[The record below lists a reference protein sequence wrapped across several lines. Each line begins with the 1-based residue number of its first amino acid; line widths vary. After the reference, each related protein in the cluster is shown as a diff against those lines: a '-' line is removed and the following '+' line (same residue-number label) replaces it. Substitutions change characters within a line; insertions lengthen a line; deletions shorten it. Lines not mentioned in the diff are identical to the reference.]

1 MTDDSASEAR
11 YAKGCAARWSK
22 TATMAVTLNDV
33 ALRAG
38 VSRSAVSR
46 SFTPGASVS
55 VKMRAKV
62 EQAAADLGYSP
73 NMIARSLMTGK
84 TQLIG
89 LVSNNFHNPVFLQ
102 IFDQFTR
109 RLQEHGLR
117 PLLVNLSDEVD
128 PARSVQLLRAYSVEG
143 VILASSELPDGFAA
157 AFVDAGLPVVHAFG
171 RASAQRAVNLVGI
184 DNHEAGKMAA
194 ATLIARGYMRVGF
207 MGGPQAATTTADR
220 MAGFLAEVA
229 LHPGV
234 SASVSFA
241 GAYRFED
248 GRAQMLRLLADTPAE
263 AYFCADDVLSVGA
276 LSAAQSM
283 GCKVP
288 DDLGLIGLNDMEM
301 AAWPNINLT
310 TIHQP
315 FEAMIAD
322 SIDLMLAT
330 LADPTRA
337 PETRLLPCRLVERGT
352 LRPID

>member
-1 MTDDSASEAR
+1 
-11 YAKGCAARWSK
+11 
-22 TATMAVTLNDV
+22 MAITLNDV

-55 VKMRAKV
+55 AKTRNLV
-62 EQAAADLGYSP
+62 EKAAADLGYSP
-73 NMIARSLMTGK
+73 NILARSLMTGK

-109 RLQEHGLR
+109 GLQEKSMR

-143 VILASSELPDGFAA
+143 VILAPSELPDGFAQ
-157 AFVDAGLPVVHAFG
+157 AFLQAGLPVVHAFG
-171 RASAQRAVNLVGI
+171 RASVQQAVNLVGI
-184 DNHEAGKMAA
+184 DNYQAGRMAA
-194 ATLIARGYMRVGF
+194 ATLIARGYTRIGF
-207 MGGPQAATTTADR
+207 MGGPQGASTTNDR
-220 MAGFLAEVA
+220 MAGFLAEVG
-229 LHPGV
+229 LHPAV

-248 GRAQMLRLLADTPAE
+248 GRAEMLRLLATGPAQ
-263 AYFCADDVLSVGA
+263 AYFCGDDVLSIGA
-276 LSAAQSM
+276 LSAAQTH
-283 GCKVP
+283 GLAVP

-301 AAWPNINLT
+301 AGWPNINLT
-310 TIHQP
+310 TIQQP
-315 FEAMIAD
+315 IEAIIAA

-330 LADPTRA
+330 LADPSRQ
-337 PETRLLPCRLVERGT
+337 PETRLFPCRLVERGT
-352 LRPID
+352 LRALV

>member
-1 MTDDSASEAR
+1 
-11 YAKGCAARWSK
+11 
-22 TATMAVTLNDV
+22 MAITLNDV

-55 VKMRAKV
+55 AKTRNLV
-62 EQAAADLGYSP
+62 EKAAADLGYSP
-73 NMIARSLMTGK
+73 NILARSLMTGK

-109 RLQEHGLR
+109 GLQEKSMR

-143 VILASSELPDGFAA
+143 VILASSELPDGFAQ
-157 AFVDAGLPVVHAFG
+157 AFLQAGLPVVHAFG
-171 RASAQRAVNLVGI
+171 RASVQQAVNLVGI
-184 DNHEAGKMAA
+184 DNYQAGRMAA
-194 ATLIARGYMRVGF
+194 ATLIARGYTRIGF
-207 MGGPQAATTTADR
+207 MGGPQGASTTKDR
-220 MAGFLAEVA
+220 MAGFLAEVG
-229 LHPGV
+229 LHPAV

-248 GRAQMLRLLADTPAE
+248 GRAEMLRLLATGPAQ
-263 AYFCADDVLSVGA
+263 AYFCGDDVLSIGA
-276 LSAAQSM
+276 LSAAQTH
-283 GCKVP
+283 GLAVP

-301 AAWPNINLT
+301 AGWPNINLS
-310 TIHQP
+310 TIQQP
-315 FEAMIAD
+315 IEAIIAA

-330 LADPTRA
+330 LADPSRQ
-337 PETRLLPCRLVERGT
+337 PETRLFPCRLVERGT
-352 LRPID
+352 LRALV